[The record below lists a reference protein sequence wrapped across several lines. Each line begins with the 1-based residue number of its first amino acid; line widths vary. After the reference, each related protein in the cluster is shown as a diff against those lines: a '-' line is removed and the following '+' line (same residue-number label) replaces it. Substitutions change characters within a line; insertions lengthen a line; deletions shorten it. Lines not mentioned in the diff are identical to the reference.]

1 MHTPLKPFDPEPIP
15 QKPSPID
22 AFINILSGPMT
33 KQKKIL
39 LGGFIIFA
47 LIVTVSSFWIGF
59 HDRGSDTTS
68 PTPTPTNQSP
78 TPTDSGDS
86 TPITPGTAIDAGSM
100 DITLTPT
107 VTSTPTNTPTP
118 TPGPTNTPTPT
129 NTPFTVTGVSMNAV
143 SPSSDTQ
150 TCHTVFTF
158 SGNINVNGSG
168 EIEYHWEQN
177 NVSQSPQTLT
187 FPSNLNQQT
196 VQIQWTTDVAA
207 TGSMVLHVTYP
218 NNISSSQV
226 SYNDHCTQ

>member
-129 NTPFTVTGVSMNAV
+129 NIPFAVTGVSMNAP
-143 SPSSDTQ
+143 SPSDTQ
-150 TCHTVFTF
+150 TCNTSFAFSAYIYVNASGSITYRWERNGDTGQTPESLTF
-158 SGNINVNGSG
+158 SNAGSQ
-168 EIEYHWEQN
+168 YVTYNWN
-177 NVSQSPQTLT
+177 PN
-187 FPSNLNQQT
+187 
-196 VQIQWTTDVAA
+196 A
-207 TGSMVLHVTYP
+207 TASGSMILHVLTP
-218 NNISSSQV
+218 NDTSSTSV
-226 SYNDHCTQ
+226 TYNDHCSP